1 MSKVWQVEIMY
12 SDYESTQLLTIG
24 LFTDKDKAEEVA
36 RKWETFHTTYSKLLE
51 VPDNWDLTSDEWY
64 DYSNSDEYTFEW
76 EDSHQYQV
84 LSMKYE
90 KLKEFDEVIVT
101 ELDLNKDLFSTQ
113 MNNYSVRATEDFK
126 RIIKEFER
134 DYKINSL
141 GIN

>member
-36 RKWETFHTTYSKLLE
+36 RKWETFHTTYSKLLD
-51 VPDNWDLTSDEWY
+51 VPNNWDPTSDEWY
-64 DYSNSDEYTFEW
+64 DNTSDYEFEW
-76 EDSHQYQV
+76 LDSHQYQI

-90 KLKEFDEVIVT
+90 KLKDFDEVIVT
-101 ELDLNKDLFSTQ
+101 ELDLNKDLYSTQ

>member
-36 RKWETFHTTYSKLLE
+36 RKWELFHTTYSKLLE

>member
-36 RKWETFHTTYSKLLE
+36 RKWELFHTIYSKLLE

-134 DYKINSL
+134 DYKLNSIL
-141 GIN
+141 

>member
-36 RKWETFHTTYSKLLE
+36 RKWEVFHTTYSKLLD
-51 VPDNWDLTSDEWY
+51 VPDNWDPTSDDW
-64 DYSNSDEYTFEW
+64 YSNNDEYSFDW
-76 EDSHQYQV
+76 KDSYQYQV
-84 LSMKYE
+84 LSMKYD
-90 KLKEFDEVIVT
+90 KLKDFDEVIVT
-101 ELDLNKDLFSTQ
+101 EMELNKDLFSTQ
-113 MNNYSVRATEDFK
+113 INDYSIRSTEDFK

>member
-36 RKWETFHTTYSKLLE
+36 RKWELFHTTYSKLLE
-51 VPDNWDLTSDEWY
+51 VPDNWDPTSDEWY

>member
-24 LFTDKDKAEEVA
+24 LFTDVDKAEEVA
-36 RKWETFHTTYSKLLE
+36 RKWELFHTTYSKLLE
-51 VPDNWDLTSDEWY
+51 VPDNWDPTSDEWY
-64 DYSNSDEYTFEW
+64 DYSNNDEYTFEW